1 MEEVLEELNRRFFL
15 KVNFTEH
22 LEIADV
28 GHRVR
33 SNVLRMELEVG
44 KHIPEKLLIRE
55 G

>member
-1 MEEVLEELNRRFFL
+1 MEEVSKELNSWFFL

-22 LEIADV
+22 LEIADI

-44 KHIPEKLLIRE
+44 KHVPEKL
-55 G
+55 